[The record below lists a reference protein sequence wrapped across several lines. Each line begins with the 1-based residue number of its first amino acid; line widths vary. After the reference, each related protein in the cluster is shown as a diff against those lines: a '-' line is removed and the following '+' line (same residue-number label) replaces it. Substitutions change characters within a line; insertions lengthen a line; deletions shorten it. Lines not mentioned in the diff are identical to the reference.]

1 MGETA
6 ALGRVSDFSPIA
18 ARYDA
23 TRDLPERFLLACY
36 DRLLARGLFPERGM
50 VLDAG
55 CGTGQV
61 SLPLAARGYEICGF
75 DISAAMIAIA
85 GAKLSPEWRASYRVG
100 DVRCIPEPDGSFD
113 ASVVSKLFQHI
124 EDWQQACRE
133 LIRVVRPGSPIVQI
147 NERGFFGNAV
157 RRYFSER
164 ADELGFTGRFLGLDP
179 SSGAEA
185 SAFMWAEGCEVI
197 AVDMADLRWRSTISY
212 GGALDRIRDKLYA
225 EFWYLPADVHSR
237 LISDTIAWVDA
248 QPRGRE
254 TMEELRPYLE
264 VEVFRTPAAAG
275 ASGSSAEA
283 LN

>member
-1 MGETA
+1 VAGTA

-36 DRLLARGLFPERGM
+36 DRLLERGLFPERGR

-61 SLPLAARGYEICGF
+61 SLPLAARGYEIRGF
-75 DISAAMIAIA
+75 DISAAMVGIA

-100 DVRCIPEPDGSFD
+100 DVRRIPEPDASFD
-113 ASVVSKLFQHI
+113 AAVVSKLFQHI
-124 EDWQQACRE
+124 EDWQKACRE

-157 RRYFSER
+157 RRYFSKR
-164 ADELGFTGRFLGLDP
+164 ADELGFTSRFLGLKP

-185 SAFMWAEGCEVI
+185 SAFMRAEGCEVI
-197 AVDMADLRWRSTISY
+197 PVDMADLRWRSPISH
-212 GGALDRIRDKLYA
+212 GEALDRIRDKLHA
-225 EFWYLPADVHSR
+225 EFWYLPADIHGR

-248 QPRGRE
+248 QPQGRK
-254 TMEELRPYLE
+254 TVEEQRPYLQ

-275 ASGSSAEA
+275 ASGSRAE
-283 LN
+283 

>member
-1 MGETA
+1 VAGTA

-23 TRDLPERFLLACY
+23 TRDMPERFLLACY
-36 DRLLARGLFPERGM
+36 DRLLERGLFPGRGR

-61 SLPLAARGYEICGF
+61 SLPLAARGYEIRGL
-75 DISAAMIAIA
+75 DISAAMVAIA
-85 GAKLSPEWRASYRVG
+85 GAKLSPEWRASYGVG
-100 DVRCIPEPDGSFD
+100 DVRRIAEPDGSFD
-113 ASVVSKLFQHI
+113 AAVVSKLFQHI
-124 EDWQQACRE
+124 EDWQKACRE

-157 RRYFSER
+157 RRYFSKR
-164 ADELGFTGRFLGLDP
+164 ADELGFTGRFLGLNP
-179 SSGAEA
+179 SLGAAASG
-185 SAFMWAEGCEVI
+185 FMRAEGCEVV
-197 AVDMADLRWRSTISY
+197 AVDMADLGWRSRISH
-212 GGALDRIRDKLYA
+212 GEALEQIRDGLYA

-237 LISDTIAWVDA
+237 LVSDTIAWVDA
-248 QPRGRE
+248 QPQGLE
-254 TMEELRPYLE
+254 TVEELRPYLQ

-275 ASGSSAEA
+275 ASGSRAEE

>member
-1 MGETA
+1 LSGTA
-6 ALGRVSDFSPIA
+6 ALGRASDFSAIA

-23 TRDLPERFLLACY
+23 TRDMPERFLLACY
-36 DRLLARGLFPERGM
+36 DRLVERGLFRERGR

-55 CGTGQV
+55 CGTGQI
-61 SLPLAARGYEICGF
+61 SLPLAARGYEIRGL

-85 GAKLSPEWRASYRVG
+85 GAKVSPEWRASYGVG
-100 DVRCIPEPDGSFD
+100 DVRRICEPDACFD
-113 ASVVSKLFQHI
+113 AAVVSKLFQHI
-124 EDWQQACRE
+124 EDWQKACRE
-133 LIRVVRPGSPIVQI
+133 LIRVLRPGSPIAQI
-147 NERGFFGNAV
+147 TERGFFGNAV
-157 RRYFSER
+157 RLYFAQR

-185 SAFMWAEGCEVI
+185 SAFMRAEGCEVM
-197 AVDMADLRWRSTISY
+197 AVDMADLRWRSTISH
-212 GGALDRIRDKLYA
+212 GEALDRIRDRLYA

-248 QPRGRE
+248 QPQGRE